1 MKAKSKWYARCVT
14 VAATAAALGVL
25 SVPPLTF
32 AQSSNGDAMNNA
44 TQMMGS
50 QQGSNEASS
59 DQPSGQ
65 GNDTGNYGYGPGMM
79 RGYGYGPGMMRGYGY
94 GPGSMY
100 GYGPEMWGRGYGPGM
115 HGYGYGPNMMRGYGC
130 GPGTMHGYGPG
141 MWGHGYGPGM
151 RGYGYGPGMMWGGW
165 HGWQAWGALDLTP
178 DQQQKIEQLQQAQ
191 DEKLQALYAQ
201 LYQEMGQLH
210 GLMATEQPDPEAVG
224 KAFDQVS
231 ATRKKLMLA
240 HLKLRSGI
248 DQVLTSKQRK
258 ILKDRY
264 QRWQGDFDQQG
275 DY

>member
-14 VAATAAALGVL
+14 VAATAAALGAL

-32 AQSSNGDAMNNA
+32 AQSGNGDAMNGTA
-44 TQMMGS
+44 QMMGT

-59 DQPSGQ
+59 DQTPGQ
-65 GNDTGNYGYGPGMM
+65 GNDAGNYGYGPGMM
-79 RGYGYGPGMMRGYGY
+79 RGYGYGPGMMRGDGYGPGPMYGY
-94 GPGSMY
+94 GPG
-100 GYGPEMWGRGYGPGM
+100 MWGRGYGPGM
-115 HGYGYGPNMMRGYGC
+115 HGYGYGPGMMRGYG
-130 GPGTMHGYGPG
+130 YGPG
-141 MWGHGYGPGM
+141 MMQGYGPGM

-165 HGWQAWGALDLTP
+165 HGWRAWGGLDLTP

-210 GLMATEQPDPEAVG
+210 GLMATEQPDAAAVG

-240 HLKLRSGI
+240 HVKLRNQI
-248 DQVLTSKQRK
+248 DHVLTPKQRK
-258 ILKDRY
+258 ILKDHY
-264 QRWQGDFDQQG
+264 QRWQGSFDQQG